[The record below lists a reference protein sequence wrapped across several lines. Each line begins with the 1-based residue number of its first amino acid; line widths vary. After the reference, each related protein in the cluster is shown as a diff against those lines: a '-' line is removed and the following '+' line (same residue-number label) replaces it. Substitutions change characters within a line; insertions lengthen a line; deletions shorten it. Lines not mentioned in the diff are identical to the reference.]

1 MIKRHDIRPRRKR
14 TGSGGGSDTGGST
27 PGDQE
32 SAEPIEGPLTP
43 TGTFDDK

>member
-14 TGSGGGSDTGGST
+14 TGGGGSDTGGST

-32 SAEPIEGPLTP
+32 SADPIDGPLTP